1 MKKTIKMEWVKAT
14 KGTHVYANNEP
25 EAPVST
31 LYIKK
36 SGRLISLRICILT
49 MYDIYFLKSNG
60 LGLVRPANSA

>member
-36 SGRLISLRICILT
+36 SGLPSDAPHSITLT
-49 MYDIYFLKSNG
+49 IDYDVENLSSRVEDDAVF
-60 LGLVRPANSA
+60 